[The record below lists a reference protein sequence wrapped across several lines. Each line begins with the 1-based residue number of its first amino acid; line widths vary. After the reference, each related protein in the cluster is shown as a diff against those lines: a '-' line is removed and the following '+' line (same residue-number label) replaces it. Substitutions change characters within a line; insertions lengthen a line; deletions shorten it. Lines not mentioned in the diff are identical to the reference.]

1 MEEAPANSV
10 PAAAVTRGAQALF
23 GIIGRKGR
31 AGGLVSQVVKARG
44 STLEVHLK
52 QQDLNTGE
60 ERGIPGVEVKFVDI
74 REETPMA
81 KASLWTDIDAEARR
95 RG

>member
-1 MEEAPANSV
+1 M
-10 PAAAVTRGAQALF
+10 
-23 GIIGRKGR
+23 
-31 AGGLVSQVVKARG
+31 KARG

-60 ERGIPGVEVKFVDI
+60 ESGIPGVGVKFVDI
-74 REETPMA
+74 RRNTDG
-81 KASLWTDIDAEARR
+81 KAALWTDIDAEARS